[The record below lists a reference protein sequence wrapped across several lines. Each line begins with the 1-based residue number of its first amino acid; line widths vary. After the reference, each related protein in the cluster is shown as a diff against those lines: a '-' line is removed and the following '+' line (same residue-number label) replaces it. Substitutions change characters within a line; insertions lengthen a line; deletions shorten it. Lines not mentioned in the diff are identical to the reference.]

1 MAESWSFFLSNEE
14 EEEKK
19 NLVSILPCSYSL
31 VLRSPPC
38 WSSAACLSGS
48 FSPQRTPSCRCTSP
62 PFGQL
67 RDSSTTF
74 PFLFSLSR
82 QTHAQTRRTTAERD
96 INIRGFSYGYTY
108 EYEFEILFFF
118 FFFGIP
124 LLLLDHTDYR
134 WYYRYIW
141 KFVCFTATI
150 RIDTIDIRRVRA
162 RNFSRISFSF
172 FFFFPT
178 FVLRGYIWMIPPLL
192 PPSSPHI
199 SARL

>member
-118 FFFGIP
+118 FFSVS
-124 LLLLDHTDYR
+124 LY
-134 WYYRYIW
+134 
-141 KFVCFTATI
+141 CFSIT
-150 RIDTIDIRRVRA
+150 RIIVDIIDI
-162 RNFSRISFSF
+162 FGSL
-172 FFFFPT
+172 
-178 FVLRGYIWMIPPLL
+178 FVLQLRYVSIRLTYDECVLVILVEYL
-192 PPSSPHI
+192 FHSSSSFLRLYYADI
-199 SARL
+199 SG